1 MIASDTKQIAG
12 FVFDLRG
19 DEMIVICRN
28 YHAALYRF
36 QRQDGSVSPD
46 MALSTASD
54 EKYVSSAYTH
64 DEDRSKHS

>member
-12 FVFDLRG
+12 FVFNLRG
-19 DEMIVICRN
+19 QKMIVICRN
-28 YHAALYRF
+28 YHFTLYRF

-54 EKYVSSAYTH
+54 EKYVSYAYMH
-64 DEDRSKHS
+64 D